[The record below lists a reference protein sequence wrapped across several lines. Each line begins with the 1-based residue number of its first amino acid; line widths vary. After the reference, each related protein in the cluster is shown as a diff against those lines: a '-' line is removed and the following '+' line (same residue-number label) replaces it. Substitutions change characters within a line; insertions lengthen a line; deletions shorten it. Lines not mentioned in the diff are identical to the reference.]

1 MELSSVWDVL
11 EKTDIPSLPDICR
24 RLTDATSDVDD
35 SAFHV
40 GDVICAEAG
49 HPEWLLNLA
58 NSAMFQFPSVIDD
71 VDAAVGAM
79 GRDQVHD
86 LVLAGMM
93 MRLLSGVSPN
103 IVSEHSFWKH
113 SIACGIV
120 ARAIA
125 AERQEKNI
133 EFFFLA
139 GVLHDIGSLFLYHHI
154 PEHKLLQLLHGRD
167 VKIPL
172 HELEREV
179 LGFDHAALSGALVR
193 EWALPEALW
202 ASVAHHHSPA
212 DAADYRHEAAVL
224 HVADVIAVALEYGS
238 TGEYCVPPLV
248 PEAWEMV
255 GLPVSVLPGLLEQV
269 DQLLPVACRIFLH
282 ENTLSV
288 DRN

>member
-1 MELSSVWDVL
+1 MELTSVWDVL
-11 EKTDIPSLPDICR
+11 EKTDIPLLPKIFR
-24 RLTDATSDVDD
+24 RLADAASDADD
-35 SAFHV
+35 SAFLV
-40 GDVICAEAG
+40 GDVIRAGPG

-58 NSAMFQFPSVIDD
+58 NSPMFQFPSVIDD

-79 GRDQVHD
+79 GREQVHD
-86 LVLAGMM
+86 LMLAGMM
-93 MRLLSGVSPN
+93 MRLLSGISPS

-120 ARAIA
+120 ARVIA

-139 GVLHDIGSLFLYHHI
+139 GMLHDIGSLFLYQHI
-154 PEHKLLQLLHGRD
+154 PERKLLQLLHDRD

-179 LGFDHAALSGALVR
+179 LGYDHATLSGELVR

-202 ASVAHHHSPA
+202 ASIAHHHAPG
-212 DAADYRHEAAVL
+212 DAADYMYEAAVL

-269 DQLLPVACRIFLH
+269 DRMLPAACRIFLH
-282 ENTLSV
+282 ENTLCV
-288 DRN
+288 DEN